1 MECSSLPLPSFL
13 SPTPSSSNHH
23 LPSSSTKPTSTSN
36 AHSSSPSH
44 QSVNQLLP
52 GAASLLDCLDSNLV
66 FQDTIERIHVGEAYS
81 DIERGIFLVRG
92 ENVVLLGEMDG
103 ELEDQ
108 LGLNSVPIEA
118 ILLLQK
124 QEAEK
129 RQVYQKIQKK
139 VLSGVG
145 FSVDFDKHDVY

>member
-1 MECSSLPLPSFL
+1 MKKKVP
-13 SPTPSSSNHH
+13 
-23 LPSSSTKPTSTSN
+23 
-36 AHSSSPSH
+36 
-44 QSVNQLLP
+44 SVNQLLP
-52 GAASLLDCLDSNLV
+52 GAASLLDCLDKRILVILRDGRSLTGILRSYDQFGNLV